1 MRQFSDHTGSQ
12 WAASVHRADG
22 PDYKGRFFMVL
33 ENDSGRVISLE
44 DIRWNTKETAL
55 RTLQTMSDVE
65 LRRRLRS
72 AVG

>member
-1 MRQFSDHTGSQ
+1 MRQFADHKGNQ
-12 WAASVHRADG
+12 WTASVDRADG

-33 ENDSGRVISLE
+33 ENDSGQSIPLE

-55 RTLQTMSDVE
+55 RTLLTMSDVA

-72 AVG
+72 VAG

>member
-1 MRQFSDHTGSQ
+1 MRQFADHTGNQ
-12 WAASVHRADG
+12 WTASVHRADG

-33 ENDSGRVISLE
+33 ENDSGQSISLE

-55 RTLQTMSDVE
+55 RTLLTMSDVE

-72 AVG
+72 VAG